1 MRMFKVTVPGEIVND
16 GDSTWSIIVRRWF
29 GPNFGVFRAALST
42 SRILPFLRH
51 VVKLRRRPPGPRN
64 CLHWKK
70 IFFWKWVKMEEREVC
85 LYVSLCV
92 CERREGVRLIQNWPM
107 QTTDYQTKKDL
118 RKAVATLHWT
128 LVQPI
133 VFKLQNP
140 ERVCFSCL
148 YIVN

>member
-1 MRMFKVTVPGEIVND
+1 
-16 GDSTWSIIVRRWF
+16 
-29 GPNFGVFRAALST
+29 
-42 SRILPFLRH
+42 
-51 VVKLRRRPPGPRN
+51 
-64 CLHWKK
+64 
-70 IFFWKWVKMEEREVC
+70 MEEREVC